1 MSASRT
7 AVCWAGVCAA
17 LVLTLTGCAAPG
29 GAGGGE
35 MDGLA
40 REEPPITLPTPTA
53 TPTPTRTPESLVT
66 ECADASPAA
75 LAAVNASIAED
86 PGPYPGLQLDGLET
100 VWDEGQQVWTLAGM
114 VVPPAVDGVQ
124 PERFVALWATDRD
137 PTRED
142 FAGTIWTAVN
152 GSDMVSA
159 APPLESFPPLTMDG
173 PGPIGLWCGDFY
185 PELAGR
191 VG

>member
-1 MSASRT
+1 VRGPRRSGRRGDGRPRA
-7 AVCWAGVCAA
+7 
-17 LVLTLTGCAAPG
+17 G
-29 GAGGGE
+29 GAA
-35 MDGLA
+35 D
-40 REEPPITLPTPTA
+40 RP
-53 TPTPTRTPESLVT
+53 
-66 ECADASPAA
+66 ADAHRDADADPHP
-75 LAAVNASIAED
+75 AED

-124 PERFVALWATDRD
+124 PERFVALWATDQD